1 MKTKILIII
10 FILIVVIL
18 GIVLLKNPE
27 MTKQL
32 VVLVKQVISI
42 SPDPIY

>member
-10 FILIVVIL
+10 FIVIMIIL
-18 GIVLLKNPE
+18 GIVLLKNPN

-32 VVLVKQVISI
+32 IVLVKQVISI
-42 SPDPIY
+42 SPDPI